1 MGNDISYLQQCSNT
15 GFMALCFNKSV
26 KGLKENWIKGAD

>member
-1 MGNDISYLQQCSNT
+1 MDNDITYLQQCSNT
-15 GFMALCFNKSV
+15 GFMGLCFN